1 MFRRKCQKL
10 KHRLRLGEIMIS
22 DLQKIKEEISKTLTF
37 DEEVES
43 ELVHQ
48 ASQKLERVLSDCLP
62 EYDAGGFKK
71 VVDKIKAYMD
81 GGEVQ
86 RNKLL
91 YFILDFV
98 DPTAQPKTITA
109 NGEEIQQ
116 HAFLDEDELTKL
128 YNFVKRHSADS
139 TFDKTVY
146 SVIAKHGMEPP
157 QVYKNAMMRRQDFS
171 RVTEVGN
178 TSVTRRMAWQIII
191 GLHCNMDEADEVLFS
206 AGYIRRRSAFD
217 LTMEYFINQQN
228 YDIMAINEVL
238 YELGLKVFSCYKPV
252 SDNQ

>member
-1 MFRRKCQKL
+1 MQNIIQDINVILQSVAVEGSCNNDNIAYSEAKL
-10 KHRLRLGEIMIS
+10 AQI
-22 DLQKIKEEISKTLTF
+22 LQTDSSNSGKDKEKF
-37 DEEVES
+37 
-43 ELVHQ
+43 
-48 ASQKLERVLSDCLP
+48 
-62 EYDAGGFKK
+62 
-71 VVDKIKAYMD
+71 IKAINAFLSAD
-81 GGEVQ
+81 EAKK
-86 RNKLL
+86 RKLL
-91 YFILDFV
+91 SFCLDFV

-206 AGYIRRRSAFD
+206 AGYIRRKSAFD
-217 LTMEYFINQQN
+217 LTMEYFIKQQN

>member
-1 MFRRKCQKL
+1 M
-10 KHRLRLGEIMIS
+10 S
-22 DLQKIKEEISKTLTF
+22 NDLQKIKELVLSRVAVGVE
-37 DEEVES
+37 DETE
-43 ELVHQ
+43 
-48 ASQKLERVLSDCLP
+48 LERRASEKIERILSDCLP
-62 EYDAGGFKK
+62 EYDGDGFRIA
-71 VVDKIKAYMD
+71 VGKIKAYMD
-81 GGEVQ
+81 SDEVK

-91 YFILDFV
+91 NYILDFV
-98 DPTAQPKTITA
+98 DPTVQSKTVNE

-146 SVIAKHGMEPP
+146 VVMDKHGMVPP

-191 GLHCNMDEADEVLFS
+191 GLHCDMDEADAVLFS
-206 AGYIRRRSAFD
+206 AGYIRRNSAFD
-217 LTMEYFINQQN
+217 LTMEYFIKHRN

-238 YELGLKVFSCYKPV
+238 YELGLKVFSCHKPV